1 MSLHRS
7 NRLGDVSG
15 AFADLGTFLP
25 LVIGILAV
33 PGYDAVGILIGF
45 GIVAVLTAALYR
57 LPIPVQPMKAV
68 AALIIVGALTPAET
82 AATGLIIGTV
92 LIVLAF
98 TGAISWL
105 ARVVPASVILG
116 VQMAVGAHLVII
128 GIGHVAEKPWFGAA
142 ALAAL
147 AVLYFT
153 RFWSFAAILV
163 VAAAAAVA
171 LTLSPSPIH
180 LSPVGLHW
188 PAPVW
193 PEWADFERAAIVAVL
208 PQMAMTLSNAVL
220 VTATLAGD
228 YFPDRKHLASAP
240 RLAAG
245 TGVFN
250 ILTAPFGAIPMCH
263 GAGGLVAQVGFGAR
277 TWLAPLIFGGSCLVL
292 GILFGS
298 GAREILGV
306 VSIGAVGAL
315 LVFAGG
321 EMLLNKRFLAIGPGC
336 QAVVLITIVA
346 CVATNMAAGL
356 AIGLVAEVARTF
368 LGRRSG
374 TRPAA

>member
-1 MSLHRS
+1 LSAQRP

-25 LVIGILAV
+25 LVIGIIAV
-33 PGYDAVGILIGF
+33 RGYDAVGILVGF
-45 GIVAVLTAALYR
+45 GLVAVLTAAFYR
-57 LPIPVQPMKAV
+57 LPIPVQPMKAI
-68 AALIIVGALTPAET
+68 AALIIVGALSPAET
-82 AATGLIIGTV
+82 AAAGLIIGAV

-105 ARVVPASVILG
+105 VRVVPATVILG
-116 VQMAVGAHLVII
+116 VQMAVGAHLAII
-128 GIGHVAEKPWFGAA
+128 GIGHVVEKPWFGAA

-147 AVLYFT
+147 AALYFT
-153 RFWSFAAILV
+153 RFWSFAAIMV
-163 VAAAAAVA
+163 VAAAAAVTLA
-171 LTLSPSPIH
+171 LSPAPIV
-180 LSPVGLHW
+180 LSPVALHW

-193 PEWADFERAAIVAVL
+193 PELADFERAAIVAVL
-208 PQMAMTLSNAVL
+208 PQLAMTLSNAVL

-250 ILTAPFGAIPMCH
+250 ILAAPFGAIPMCH
-263 GAGGLVAQVGFGAR
+263 GAGGLVAQYGFGAR
-277 TWLAPLIFGGSCLVL
+277 TWLAPLIFGASCLVL
-292 GILFGS
+292 GILFGG
-298 GAREILGV
+298 GAREILSV

-315 LVFAGG
+315 LLFAGA
-321 EMLLNKRFLAIGPGC
+321 EMFLNKRFVTIGSGC
-336 QAVVLITIVA
+336 QAVVIVTVIA
-346 CVATNMAAGL
+346 CIATNMAAGL
-356 AIGLVAEVARTF
+356 AIGLAAEGART
-368 LGRRSG
+368 LLARRSG

>member
-1 MSLHRS
+1 
-7 NRLGDVSG
+7 
-15 AFADLGTFLP
+15 
-25 LVIGILAV
+25 
-33 PGYDAVGILIGF
+33 
-45 GIVAVLTAALYR
+45 
-57 LPIPVQPMKAV
+57 
-68 AALIIVGALTPAET
+68 
-82 AATGLIIGTV
+82 
-92 LIVLAF
+92 
-98 TGAISWL
+98 
-105 ARVVPASVILG
+105 
-116 VQMAVGAHLVII
+116 
-128 GIGHVAEKPWFGAA
+128 
-142 ALAAL
+142 
-147 AVLYFT
+147 
-153 RFWSFAAILV
+153 
-163 VAAAAAVA
+163 
-171 LTLSPSPIH
+171 
-180 LSPVGLHW
+180 
-188 PAPVW
+188 
-193 PEWADFERAAIVAVL
+193 
-208 PQMAMTLSNAVL
+208 MAMTLSNAVL

-263 GAGGLVAQVGFGAR
+263 GAGGLVAQYGFGAR
-277 TWLAPLIFGGSCLVL
+277 TWLAPLIFGISCLVL
-292 GILFGS
+292 GIMFGS